1 MDDKEIIDLYFARS
15 ERAIA
20 ETERKYGPY
29 CHGIANRILENDDDS
44 KECVND
50 AYLRVWNAI
59 PPEKPVS
66 LRAYLGKITRNL
78 ALGRYRADHAKKRGN
93 GSVAVALEELQEA
106 VPSLSPEE
114 AVGRAELV
122 RLIEAFL
129 EDLSPQ
135 ARAFFLRR
143 YWYFSSVKEIAADY
157 RVGESKVKVSLLRS
171 RNALKA
177 RLEKE
182 GVQV

>member
-1 MDDKEIIDLYFARS
+1 MEDKEIINLYFARS
-15 ERAIA
+15 EQAIA
-20 ETERKYGPY
+20 ETERKYGTY
-29 CHGIANRILENDDDS
+29 CRGIAYRILESHDDS

-59 PPEKPVS
+59 PPQRPNS
-66 LRAYLGKITRNL
+66 FRAFIGRITRNL
-78 ALGRYRADHAKKRGN
+78 ALGRYRADHAKKRGG
-93 GSVAVALEELQEA
+93 GSVEIALEELQEA
-106 VPSLSPEE
+106 VPCLSPEE
-114 AVGRAELV
+114 AVDRAVLV
-122 RLIEAFL
+122 QLIEAFL
-129 EDLSPQ
+129 EDLTPQ

-143 YWYFSSVKEIAADY
+143 YWYFSSISEIAADY
-157 RVGESKVKVSLLRS
+157 RVGVSKVKVSLLRS

>member
-29 CHGIANRILENDDDS
+29 CYAIAYHILENHDDC

-50 AYLRVWNAI
+50 TFLRVWNAI

-78 ALGRYRADHAKKRGN
+78 ALGRYRATHTKKRG
-93 GSVAVALEELQEA
+93 GCVEVAMEELREA
-106 VPSLSPEE
+106 TAGVSPEE
-114 AVGRAELV
+114 AIDRTELV
-122 RLIEAFL
+122 QLIEAFL
-129 EDLSPQ
+129 DELSPQ
-135 ARAFFLRR
+135 ARVFFLRR
-143 YWYFSSVKEIAADY
+143 YWYFSTVKEIAADY